1 MKFIVLPFAVLL
13 MLTSLPVPVS
23 AQSDNPTQTRFQL
36 RGLKNPRQGGV
47 YVVAHRGAHQG
58 IPENSLPAYRKAI
71 ELGADFVEI
80 DIRKTSDGK
89 YVSVHNSTID
99 SYVPGKTG
107 KVSEMTLAELQALD
121 IGTRIGPQWKG
132 TRIPT
137 FEEILKL
144 CKGKIGIYLD
154 LKRGDVDEL
163 VKIIRQEGMER
174 DVFWY
179 AWPQDLNRL
188 QQVCPQCIAMPDP
201 ILEIN
206 LPNTIEQF
214 HPTVIASTWKR
225 YSRKFVETCHQ
236 ANALVIVDESNP
248 DCWKEAI
255 AWGSDGIQT
264 DHPARLIE
272 YLKQPQASQQD

>member
-1 MKFIVLPFAVLL
+1 MKLKFRLL
-13 MLTSLPVPVS
+13 MILLLLLCVPIPVS
-23 AQSDNPTQTRFQL
+23 AQTDATTQTRFQQ
-36 RGLKNPRQGGV
+36 RGLKNPKQGGL

-58 IPENSLPAYRKAI
+58 IPENSLAAYKKAI

-80 DIRKTSDGK
+80 DIRKTKDGK
-89 YVSVHNSTID
+89 YVSIHNATID
-99 SYVPGKTG
+99 KYVTGKTG
-107 KVSEMTLAELQALD
+107 KVEEMTLAELKALD
-121 IGTRIGPQWKG
+121 IGTRVSPEWEG

-154 LKRGDVDEL
+154 LKRGNVDEL
-163 VKIIRQEGMER
+163 VKIIRQHGMER
-174 DVFWY
+174 EILWY

-188 QQVCPQCIAMPDP
+188 QQVCPNCIAMPDP

-206 LPNTIEQF
+206 LPNTIKQF

-225 YSRKFVETCHQ
+225 YSQKFVETCHQ
-236 ANALVIVDESNP
+236 ANALVIVDESDP
-248 DCWKEAI
+248 GCWKEAI

-264 DHPARLIE
+264 DHPAKLIE
-272 YLKQPQASQQD
+272 YLKQNQVPRP